1 MNKYL
6 RRLKALQNSEMHLG
20 KELTKPSK
28 PPERKIGNGQKRSS
42 VSFVGSQPRHTSKNG
57 IPHPRY
63 GDDEFNSI
71 RLPHPAILAKLKS
84 EHKL

>member
-6 RRLKALQNSEMHLG
+6 RRLKAMQNSEMDLG
-20 KELTKPSK
+20 EELTKPSK
-28 PPERKIGNGQKRSS
+28 PNS
-42 VSFVGSQPRHTSKNG
+42 VSFVGSQPRHLSKNG

-63 GDDEFNSI
+63 GDDEFNAI